1 MPLQKNDWKSKI
13 AITMGDPRGIGP
25 EVLIK
30 AMSRLSRHRGYLP
43 LVLGDF
49 QILAAT
55 AEGLGCRLKVVE
67 VEEGYREIQP
77 ESVPVLSLSHFP
89 GGKSPALIPP
99 KESSRAAFAYVARAA
114 ELALTGKVD
123 AIVTGPV
130 SKEAISGAGIPFRG
144 HTEYLAEES
153 RSKEFVM
160 MLAGKKLKVA
170 LVTTHLPLR
179 KVFRLLRAERIQSVI
194 EMTHEG
200 LRDCFHI
207 CSPRLAVAGL
217 NPHAGENGLFGE
229 EEDTISR
236 AIRQASS
243 KGLLVSGPWPADS
256 LFYRAKQGEFD
267 AVVCMYHD
275 QGLIPLK
282 LLHFEDAVN
291 ITLGLPFI
299 RTSVDHGV
307 AYDIAGKNMANSRSM
322 EAAIQLAAQMA
333 RRKKDIRYRPNAE
346 APNSKRALMAQ
357 ARIKRSEFEG

>member
-1 MPLQKNDWKSKI
+1 MPKNALRPKI

-25 EVLIK
+25 EVVIK
-30 AMSRLSRHRGYLP
+30 AMARLSRQRGFLP
-43 LVLGDF
+43 LVLGDSR
-49 QILAAT
+49 ILAA
-55 AEGLGCRLKVVE
+55 AARPLGNRLKVVE
-67 VEEGYREIQP
+67 VEEGYREWEP
-77 ESVPVLSLSHFP
+77 ETVPVLALSHLP
-89 GGKSPALIPP
+89 GRVAGIPSP
-99 KESSRAAFAYVARAA
+99 ESSRAAFAYVAKAA
-114 ELALTGKVD
+114 DLALSGKVE

-130 SKEAISGAGIPFRG
+130 SKEAISEAGIPFRG

-153 RSKEFVM
+153 GTKEFVM

-179 KVFRLLRAERIQSVI
+179 KIFRFLREERIRSVI
-194 EMTHEG
+194 EMTHQG
-200 LRDCFHI
+200 LRDFFHI
-207 CSPRLAVAGL
+207 RSPRIAVAGL

-229 EEDTISR
+229 EEAAISR

-243 KGLLVSGPWPADS
+243 KDLLVSGPWPADS

-282 LLHFEDAVN
+282 LLHFDDAVN

-307 AYDIAGKNMANSRSM
+307 AYDIAGNNRASSRSM
-322 EAAIQLAAQMA
+322 EAAIHLAVQMA
-333 RRKKDIRYRPNAE
+333 KKHK
-346 APNSKRALMAQ
+346 SKM
-357 ARIKRSEFEG
+357 RSE